1 MTISEYIK
9 VLINTPNIVVN
20 RWSLEEYSFVYVT
33 PASGDVVFELI
44 VQSSKVYDS
53 FDNYIGEYED
63 FDWDFIN
70 EHVREQ

>member
-33 PASGDVVFELI
+33 PASGEVVFELV

-70 EHVREQ
+70 EYVRE

>member
-33 PASGDVVFELI
+33 PASGEVVFELV

-70 EHVREQ
+70 KHVSKQ